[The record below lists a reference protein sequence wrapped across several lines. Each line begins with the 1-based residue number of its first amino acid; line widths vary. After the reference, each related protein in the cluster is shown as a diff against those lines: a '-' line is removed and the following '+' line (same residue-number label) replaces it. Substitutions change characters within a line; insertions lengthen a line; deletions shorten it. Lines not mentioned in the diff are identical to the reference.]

1 MDNVLVTG
9 GAGFIGSNLAEEL
22 LRRNYG
28 VIVVDDLSTGNME
41 NLDPSI
47 FLYNWDIRE
56 FDSLEK
62 LFKIHRPKYVF
73 HLAAQIS
80 VPDSVRDP
88 KKDADINI
96 IGTLNLLIL
105 SKKYGVEKF
114 IFSSSGGVMYGETP
128 PVFPTP
134 EDVPA
139 DPISPYGISKYSA
152 ERYIIFFHR
161 EHGLRYTILRYSNV
175 YGPKQNPY
183 GEAGVV
189 AIFTTRML
197 KDQDVEIYGDGENI
211 RDYVFVG
218 DVVNANILAMEKAD
232 GEILNIGTGKGTTV
246 NELFEML
253 KKMTGYNREAKHVA
267 PRPGDLRKNVLDWSS
282 AKEKLGWS
290 PKYKLED
297 GLKLTVEWFRENLP

>member
-1 MDNVLVTG
+1 
-9 GAGFIGSNLAEEL
+9 
-22 LRRNYG
+22 
-28 VIVVDDLSTGNME
+28 
-41 NLDPSI
+41 
-47 FLYNWDIRE
+47 
-56 FDSLEK
+56 
-62 LFKIHRPKYVF
+62 
-73 HLAAQIS
+73 
-80 VPDSVRDP
+80 
-88 KKDADINI
+88 DADINI

-161 EHGLRYTILRYSNV
+161 EHGLGYTILRYSNV

-246 NELFEML
+246 NELFEIL
-253 KKMTGYNREAKHVA
+253 KNMTGYNREAKHVA
-267 PRPGDLRKNVLDWSS
+267 PRPGDLRKSVLDWSN